1 MQPQRLIEVS
11 LNSTSNKV
19 INFNIS
25 QTLRTI
31 GQRKTDDD
39 DEEEPG
45 EVIESAPPLRVGEER
60 EIGGLK
66 KKLIKRGK
74 GWETPELGDEVTA
87 HYVGTLLDGSVFSST
102 RDGGAPLTFKLGQ
115 GQVVVGLDQGIITMK
130 KGEIALFTI
139 PSKLGYG
146 INGAN
151 GAPPDSDLRF
161 EVELISWLTVTDI
174 CKDGKIIKTIF
185 SRGEG
190 DMQPG
195 DLDEVTVKYQV
206 RLPDGLVVAETPD
219 EGFEFY
225 VEDGHLCP
233 ALPKALKTMRKGEKA
248 FLAVKPSYAF
258 GEHGK
263 DANNGFPAIP
273 SNATLNMDLEL
284 VSFKSVVDISG
295 DMMVIKKIL
304 REGEGIRYPKEGSTV
319 HVKYTAKLE
328 DGTVFERKG
337 FKENEAFQFIIDEEQ
352 VIKGLDLAVMTMKK
366 GELSVVTIR
375 PAYGYGDQE
384 VVRDLAIVP
393 SCSTLTYEVETVDF
407 TKEKELWEMS
417 NGEKIEAATKAKEDG
432 NNLFKIGKYQQQQKN
447 MTRSFEDGEEKLVK
461 NLRVAFLQHVNNSQV
476 LDIETSNVKALYRR
490 AQAYINTA
498 DLDLAEYDIKVALEV
513 DPENREVKTIY
524 RTLKQLQAESNKKD
538 AKLYTNMFAQMTKET
553 DTALKKMLDLV
564 KKMQYDSSPQIE
576 ETMLPDLFF
585 CPHYSTK
592 LTTCNSTA
600 TSAAVFLPY
609 YTALD
614 SLRFLYGSDLNSSIV
629 SVTIVVSMDRIGEGR
644 WWD

>member
-1 MQPQRLIEVS
+1 MVTMSASAAKAMKHLGGED
-11 LNSTSNKV
+11 
-19 INFNIS
+19 
-25 QTLRTI
+25 
-31 GQRKTDDD
+31 DDD

-60 EIGGLK
+60 EIGGVK

-74 GWETPELGDEVTA
+74 GWETPELGDEVTV

-102 RDGGAPLTFKLGQ
+102 RDGGAPLTFNLGQ

-130 KGEIALFTI
+130 KGEIALFII
-139 PSKLGYG
+139 PSKSGYG

-151 GAPPDSDLRF
+151 GVPPDSDLRF
-161 EVELISWLTVTDI
+161 EVELITWLTVTDI
-174 CKDGKIIKTIF
+174 CKDGKIIKKIF

-206 RLPDGLVVAETPD
+206 RLPDGLVVAETPE
-219 EGFEFY
+219 EGSEFY

-233 ALPKALKTMRKGEKA
+233 ALPKALKTMKKGEKA
-248 FLAVKPSYAF
+248 FLTVKPSYAF

-304 REGEGIRYPKEGSTV
+304 REGEGIRCPKEGSTV
-319 HVKYTAKLE
+319 HIKYTAKLE

-352 VIKGLDLAVMTMKK
+352 VSKGLDLAVMTMKK

-384 VVRDLAIVP
+384 VVQDLAIVP
-393 SCSTLTYEVETVDF
+393 SCSTLTYEVEMVDF

-432 NNLFKIGKYQQQQKN
+432 NNLFKIGKYQQAAKKYDKA
-447 MTRSFEDGEEKLVK
+447 TDYVTEDGSFEDGEEKLVK
-461 NLRVAFLQHVNNSQV
+461 SLRVACWLNSAACRLKLSDSQTAIKLCTKV
-476 LDIETSNVKALYRR
+476 LDIETSNMKALYRR
-490 AQAYINTA
+490 AQAYINTV

-513 DPENREVKTIY
+513 DPQNREVKTIY

-538 AKLYTNMFAQMTKET
+538 AKLYTNMFAQMTKEP
-553 DTALKKMLDLV
+553 DTALKRPK
-564 KKMQYDSSPQIE
+564 IE
-576 ETMLPDLFF
+576 R
-585 CPHYSTK
+585 
-592 LTTCNSTA
+592 
-600 TSAAVFLPY
+600 AV
-609 YTALD
+609 D
-614 SLRFLYGSDLNSSIV
+614 KEKS
-629 SVTIVVSMDRIGEGR
+629 VSMDVETTYGGQADRDESMC
-644 WWD
+644 